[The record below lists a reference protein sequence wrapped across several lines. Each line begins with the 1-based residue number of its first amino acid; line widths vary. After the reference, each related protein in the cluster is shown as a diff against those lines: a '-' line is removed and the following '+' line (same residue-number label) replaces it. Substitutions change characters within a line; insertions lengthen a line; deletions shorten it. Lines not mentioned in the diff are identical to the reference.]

1 MEPPSSILDD
11 YFSVGILFLLS
22 LAVYALI
29 SGISHSFSFIKEIT
43 STDDS
48 KRTGHVAHFISNPLT
63 VYGTVFQ
70 FSVIT
75 RLLIVFLC
83 VREIDSVVIAT
94 LVAIVIMY
102 SVNEAVRMAIK
113 GREARFFHS
122 TSFFTLVLSA
132 LAMPYNRLLA
142 SFTVRLE
149 EKMEERDV
157 QSIEEITEDET
168 DDTLEDYQ
176 ERTLLR
182 NIVALSNKSVYDIMI
197 PRVEV
202 EALSTS
208 MTTTE
213 VMDIAIRCGYSRLPV
228 YDNDMDNI
236 KGFLYIK
243 DLVNYLKEKRSDYD
257 WRQHIREAYFV
268 PGNKKINDLLEEF
281 REKKIHLALVVD
293 EYGGTDG
300 IVTLEDVLEEII
312 GEITDE
318 SDILTTNK

>member
-1 MEPPSSILDD
+1 LEPPSSILDD
-11 YFSVGILFLLS
+11 YFSVGISFLLS

-29 SGISHSFSFIKEIT
+29 SGISHSFSFIKEST

-48 KRTGHVAHFISNPLT
+48 KRAGHVAHFISNPFT
-63 VYGTVFQ
+63 VYGTVYQ

-83 VREIDSVVIAT
+83 VRVIDSVFMAALLAVVI
-94 LVAIVIMY
+94 IY
-102 SVNEAVRMAIK
+102 SVSEAVRMAIK

-149 EKMEERDV
+149 ERMEERDV
-157 QSIEEITEDET
+157 QSIEEITEDEAN
-168 DDTLEDYQ
+168 DSLEDYQ

-202 EALSTS
+202 EALNTS
-208 MTTTE
+208 MSTAD
-213 VMDIAIRCGYSRLPV
+213 VMDIAIKCGYSRLPV
-228 YDNDMDNI
+228 YDSDMDNI

-257 WRQHIREAYFV
+257 WKQHVREAYFV

-318 SDILTTNK
+318 SDILNTNK

>member
-1 MEPPSSILDD
+1 M
-11 YFSVGILFLLS
+11 GILFLLS

>member
-83 VREIDSVVIAT
+83 VRVIDSVVIAT

-318 SDILTTNK
+318 SDILNTNK

>member
-83 VREIDSVVIAT
+83 VRVIDSVVIAT